1 MNNCIFVGRLA
12 SDPECRST
20 STGIPVCRFR
30 LAVNRRLKEKGERKT
45 DFFSVV
51 VWRQQAEFAAK
62 YLRKGMQVAVRGE
75 LHVESYTDQQNR
87 QRYYTEVSADDLR
100 SLDPKSAAPE
110 SQEDTEPSVDLP
122 DPLNDEGFPF

>member
-1 MNNCIFVGRLA
+1 MNNCVFVGRLA

-62 YLRKGMQVAVRGE
+62 YLRKGMQVAVHGE

-87 QRYYTEVSADDLR
+87 QRYYIEVSADDMRCLE
-100 SLDPKSAAPE
+100 PKTAEPGPQNTA
-110 SQEDTEPSVDLP
+110 EPSVDLP